1 MNDIFPAIKRRFDA
15 DKGCVRHC
23 RKLYQV
29 GEDVRA
35 PKAYARWSETPGE
48 SMDSFSVDAA
58 RHEGEFVLHSEGV
71 TTSAV
76 RLMADAITR
85 AFDDK
90 ILSQGGFERIDMHRN
105 GPPVIEHDEGVYTAT
120 ISYTVYAVLATQT
133 PAVIG

>member
-15 DKGCVRHC
+15 DKACVRHC

-35 PKAYARWSETPGE
+35 PKAYARWSETGGAN
-48 SMDSFSVDAA
+48 MDGFGIDATQ
-58 RHEGEFVLHSEGV
+58 HDGEFVLHSEGV
-71 TTSAV
+71 TTKAV

-90 ILSQGGFERIDMHRN
+90 ILSQGGFKRIDMHRT

-120 ISYTVYAVLATQT
+120 IPYTVYAVLATQT